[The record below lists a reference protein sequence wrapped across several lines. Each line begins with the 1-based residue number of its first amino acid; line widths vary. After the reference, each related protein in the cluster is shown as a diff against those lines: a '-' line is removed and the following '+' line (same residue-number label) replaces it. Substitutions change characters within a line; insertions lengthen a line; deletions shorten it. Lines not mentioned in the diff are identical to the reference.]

1 MYYTDKESRDLFMIT
16 TQEEFEKKYLE
27 VCELVKQA
35 DEQLVRKYL
44 VKSLIDDSQK
54 LLRFRCNVYHQT
66 SKNDL
71 DKNYQII
78 DQLTFEL
85 YNTRY
90 ISYNEVNHY
99 FEKLYEFLDE
109 NVKDMIERKE
119 YNYAFQLINHIVS
132 KVDEAIMYSD
142 GDECLL
148 IDLIDELWKELIKD
162 ANNEDKEEMF
172 YWFADH
178 LEDYEYLEDK
188 IEEIFLNEFYGEI
201 FHDSQLY
208 VIKQQLKKYK
218 EDPNSNYK
226 VEYWSLKCLELLQKY
241 RHSETEINRFKKQ
254 YWKYGSIRN
263 YYYELYMENKDY
275 TLVLQVL
282 NDSIAIDYDYPHLI
296 TKYQKQK
303 KNIYLL
309 LGDQQ
314 AYINQLY
321 QILYN
326 FDTGNFEAYLEL
338 KKCYDEKEW
347 KQVREEIFSR
357 IKSHVSMDRFYQEE
371 KLYDRLLEVVLNK
384 DGLDSLSQYQNDLM
398 KFYPNELLDKYE
410 KELDIQAC
418 HTSNRDTYRYLV
430 KCLNDM
436 KEIEGGIEKV
446 NDICRRWRERYN
458 NRPAMMDELKA
469 L

>member
-78 DQLTFEL
+78 DQLAFEL

-90 ISYNEVNHY
+90 ISYDEVNHY

-109 NVKDMIERKE
+109 NVKDMIDRKE
-119 YNYAFQLINHIVS
+119 YDYAFQLINHIVS

-178 LEDYEYLEDK
+178 LEKYGYLEDK

-263 YYYELYMENKDY
+263 YYYELYMEN
-275 TLVLQVL
+275 
-282 NDSIAIDYDYPHLI
+282 A
-296 TKYQKQK
+296 
-303 KNIYLL
+303 
-309 LGDQQ
+309 
-314 AYINQLY
+314 
-321 QILYN
+321 
-326 FDTGNFEAYLEL
+326 
-338 KKCYDEKEW
+338 
-347 KQVREEIFSR
+347 
-357 IKSHVSMDRFYQEE
+357 
-371 KLYDRLLEVVLNK
+371 
-384 DGLDSLSQYQNDLM
+384 
-398 KFYPNELLDKYE
+398 
-410 KELDIQAC
+410 
-418 HTSNRDTYRYLV
+418 
-430 KCLNDM
+430 
-436 KEIEGGIEKV
+436 KV
-446 NDICRRWRERYN
+446 NIK
-458 NRPAMMDELKA
+458 M
-469 L
+469 